1 MGIESDLALGSFL
14 ARMEL
19 NDLEHVIRQLAWEQL
34 RNKRNTDFVLLVL
47 TSTLNNKVSK
57 ILKKNST
64 LLQEALNSMNQRTI
78 ITVAPWNI
86 QRRIAGF
93 CSGSETDVI
102 KVIPPE
108 EHVKVFIAHGVG
120 FTAFAVKGGSVIN

>member
-64 LLQEALNSMNQRTI
+64 KSNK
-78 ITVAPWNI
+78 
-86 QRRIAGF
+86 
-93 CSGSETDVI
+93 
-102 KVIPPE
+102 KV
-108 EHVKVFIAHGVG
+108 
-120 FTAFAVKGGSVIN
+120 N